1 VTEEAPAPSR
11 IAASHSTRRQRR
23 LPRQLTGGDATDS
36 DDEVT
41 LGDDLYEVDVTDNFW
56 RSRMETR
63 LENDDNDQQE
73 EEEAHDNDE
82 LPPAT
87 VVAATVPP
95 RTVPPRP
102 YQFDLGELLKNCTQF
117 RFTELSDKQAA
128 AMPLPPRVFDQPS
141 GLRQHVKDWITNPF
155 QAFRHSGFTD
165 GAMVARW
172 TKNSNK

>member
-1 VTEEAPAPSR
+1 
-11 IAASHSTRRQRR
+11 
-23 LPRQLTGGDATDS
+23 
-36 DDEVT
+36 
-41 LGDDLYEVDVTDNFW
+41 
-56 RSRMETR
+56 METR

-95 RTVPPRP
+95 RP

-117 RFTELSDKQAA
+117 RFTELSDEQAA

-165 GAMVARW
+165 AMVARW